1 MHDLDTDRGLARRP
15 RVGDL
20 SVGAKRGCSARTVDP
35 IAIAFDADLAAWLTW
50 LESAR
55 CARAD
60 EHAMHR
66 LELVY
71 GSGWIAIIVAGLA
84 IPLLGVT
91 AAVLTVVLFAGMLV
105 LGCVVTAPRP
115 GRLDAT
121 GGSVVAWPEWSSLG
135 PAERVRLVRIINLS
149 RVAAR
154 PPGAKLLLSELD
166 EALASEPFA
175 SWSPVSEL
183 REIVQ
188 EGCAQLVPFG
198 SDADEH
204 QSPFVFAGH
213 VP

>member
-1 MHDLDTDRGLARRP
+1 MHDLDTDRGLARRL

-20 SVGAKRGCSARTVDP
+20 SVGAKRACSARTVDP
-35 IAIAFDADLAAWLTW
+35 IAIAFEADLGTWLTW

-55 CARAD
+55 CTRAD

-105 LGCVVTAPRP
+105 LGCVSRRP
-115 GRLDAT
+115 
-121 GGSVVAWPEWSSLG
+121 G

>member
-55 CARAD
+55 SARAD

-91 AAVLTVVLFAGMLV
+91 AAVLTVVFFAGMLV
-105 LGCVVTAPRP
+105 VWCALSTCRVWRRVHRAQGC
-115 GRLDAT
+115 
-121 GGSVVAWPEWSSLG
+121 W
-135 PAERVRLVRIINLS
+135 
-149 RVAAR
+149 
-154 PPGAKLLLSELD
+154 
-166 EALASEPFA
+166 
-175 SWSPVSEL
+175 
-183 REIVQ
+183 
-188 EGCAQLVPFG
+188 
-198 SDADEH
+198 
-204 QSPFVFAGH
+204 
-213 VP
+213 

>member
-1 MHDLDTDRGLARRP
+1 MHDLDTGWGLASRP
-15 RVGDL
+15 GAGDPPVGGERD
-20 SVGAKRGCSARTVDP
+20 ACSARTVDP
-35 IAIAFDADLAAWLTW
+35 LAIGFEADLAAWLTW
-50 LESAR
+50 LEAAR
-55 CARAD
+55 GARAD

-71 GSGWIAIIVAGLA
+71 GSGWIAITVAGLA

-91 AAVLTVVLFAGMLV
+91 AAVLTVVFIAGMLA
-105 LGCVVTAPRP
+105 LGCVVTAPKP

-121 GGSVVAWPEWSSLG
+121 GGSVVAWSSLG